1 MPPSEIPPAHQVPLV
16 VDLDGTLIRTDMMW
30 ESLSRLLRRNPLAIF
45 QILFWWTCGRARL
58 KQKLAARVQ
67 VDPATL
73 PYHETFLTYLR
84 EQKTAGRKLILATPS
99 DLQMA
104 LPVAKHVGLFDE
116 AHLRIELNEL
126 VLAVGAQVF
135 VT

>member
-1 MPPSEIPPAHQVPLV
+1 MDAHDSKVPLV

-45 QILFWWTCGRARL
+45 QILFWWTRGRALL

-73 PYHETFLTYLR
+73 PYHEKFLAWLR
-84 EQKTAGRKLILATPS
+84 EEKKSGRKIILATAS
-99 DLQMA
+99 DLKMA
-104 LPVAKHVGLFDE
+104 QPVADYVGLFDE
-116 AHLRIELNEL
+116 
-126 VLAVGAQVF
+126 VLGQRRQNQSAQ
-135 VT
+135 